1 MNTYMTEDDFDAR
14 YTTVDNHITGKWF
27 FETYGEELDY
37 IKSLDERYVWTY
49 QDDDEGFPCYTA
61 GYHFVNRIGYIVTK
75 QPWRNP
81 NEFVAIFSES
91 EKVAKRKEWAEMEE
105 AN

>member
-1 MNTYMTEDDFDAR
+1 MNTYMTEDEFNAR
-14 YTTVDNHITGKWF
+14 YTTVDNHITGEWF

-61 GYHFVNRIGYIVTK
+61 GYHIVNRIGYIVTK
-75 QPWRNP
+75 QPWSDK
-81 NEFVAIFSES
+81 NEFVALVSE
-91 EKVAKRKEWAEMEE
+91 EDKAIHRLEWETEE
-105 AN
+105 DN

>member
-49 QDDDEGFPCYTA
+49 QDDDQGFPCYTA

>member
-1 MNTYMTEDDFDAR
+1 MTEDEFDAR

>member
-1 MNTYMTEDDFDAR
+1 MNTYMTEDEYNAR
-14 YTTVDNHITGKWF
+14 YTTVDNHITGEWF
-27 FETYGEELDY
+27 YEVRGEEGDY
-37 IKSLDERYVWTY
+37 IQSLDERYIWTY
-49 QDDDEGFPCYTA
+49 QDDDDGFPCITA
-61 GYHFVNRIGYIVTK
+61 GYRLVNRIGYVVTEE
-75 QPWRNP
+75 PWKDP